1 MISRTEL
8 AEPFREDDKRRAEHA
23 EWMARRDRLASPSVP
38 ETNSPGIIYRTYD
51 NGALE
56 PALAADGEASDEETD
71 EVPLGYA
78 VNVFADEVVKRFDY
92 EERQRERL
100 EREINFLKGQLDV
113 ALKALGLGPSPSDDD
128 RVVDLPRGFIR
139 KRTDNSAQ

>member
-1 MISRTEL
+1 MISRAEL
-8 AEPFREDDKRRAEHA
+8 DALFREDDRRRLEHR
-23 EWMARRDRLASPSVP
+23 EWMDRSEL
-38 ETNSPGIIYRTYD
+38 PG
-51 NGALE
+51 GALVQRNDNPAGLVFKTTENALLSASAPE
-56 PALAADGEASDEETD
+56 PEASDED
-71 EVPLGYA
+71 QDPFCYA
-78 VNVFADEVVKRFDY
+78 VNVFSEEVVKRFDY

-139 KRTDNSAQ
+139 KRTDNAA